1 MKKAIIAGLLTACFC
16 NFSFGSHE
24 NNPLGAAGMFIR
36 TGDDNKDTNT
46 SFTVELWTKDGQTL
60 IAYLRSV
67 EACPRGCEYPK
78 GLDKNLLLTVNALV
92 TKKEAEGFVVKWCYE
107 PQARD
112 DWDIAMSLLQL
123 DFSEPGTDVVVTMD
137 RASGRQRFTNK
148 MEGSRE
154 VLADA
159 REMLAGFCKIY

>member
-1 MKKAIIAGLLTACFC
+1 AHTGPKSWRLERVHGDLPLSKVRCGQQREFTLENNDETSAEGIPLEPRHSDIVACGPSRASRCMKKAIIAGLLTACFC

-78 GLDKNLLLTVNALV
+78 G
-92 TKKEAEGFVVKWCYE
+92 
-107 PQARD
+107 
-112 DWDIAMSLLQL
+112 
-123 DFSEPGTDVVVTMD
+123 
-137 RASGRQRFTNK
+137 
-148 MEGSRE
+148 
-154 VLADA
+154 
-159 REMLAGFCKIY
+159 